1 MTSCLI
7 ALHGMGQDGSGLAR
21 HLQHLTKRGV
31 ALLIPDGPYRHEVR
45 ERDTIRE
52 GHSWYIYTG
61 DQERFLTSMQKSEK
75 DLLALVETVLGA
87 EGVEG
92 ASTILLGFSQGG
104 YMAGFIAC
112 RHPERFA
119 SCIISSARL
128 KHEFLEDELTSGELP
143 AVLLLHDEN
152 DPLTRPEPVRESFR
166 ILSEAGA
173 DVALEWHSD
182 GHRLGDGSIKSIECW
197 LESRGLLE

>member
-1 MTSCLI
+1 
-7 ALHGMGQDGSGLAR
+7 
-21 HLQHLTKRGV
+21 V

-197 LESRGLLE
+197 LESKGLLR